1 MDTGWAKTTPEADI
15 KAWKCLSAEGSKCHS
30 YETSFKFKIEKT
42 FIIGV
47 AYGSQG
53 ELDAAGPNGLR

>member
-1 MDTGWAKTTPEADI
+1 MLSEDDI
-15 KAWKCLSAEGSKCHS
+15 KSWKSLSADGSKYHS
-30 YETSFKFKIEKT
+30 NEISPEYKIEKT